1 MKFKSL
7 RGMDDLFSI
16 DLAKW
21 QTLETAFKSVFLKF
35 NAGEVRNPILEST
48 DLFARSVGSSSDIV
62 NKELYTFNDRNDE
75 SISLRPEGTA
85 GLVRSLIESKKDNDT
100 GKYWYQGPMFR
111 YERPQKGRLRQF
123 HQVGVEYVGFEEG
136 HAEFEIMSLV
146 IALINS
152 VKIKHYN
159 IKINHLGNSKV
170 KQKFTNAL
178 VEFLQKFEG
187 ELSDLELTRLG
198 TNPLRILDSKDP
210 KTLKILEK
218 SPSYTDYLEPDH
230 LSILNNLLDDFGE
243 SNITIDPK
251 LVRGLDYY
259 TGFIFEVTSKELGSQ
274 DSFIGGGRYDSLFSS
289 LGGKDIPAIGFAIGL
304 ERMIDIMPE
313 SAKANKKVFIVNLT
327 SNKSR
332 YPYKI
337 AQNLRSLDTNIV
349 VEDPLLTSSAKSQL
363 RRANKAGA
371 SAALIIGDDEVS
383 KNEVIWK
390 DLDNKIE
397 QQSLSLD
404 ELINKFKKL

>member
-7 RGMDDLFSI
+7 RGMDDLFSS

-21 QTLETAFKSVFLKF
+21 QILETSFKSVFLKF

-48 DLFARSVGSSSDIV
+48 DLFTRSVGSSSDIV

-85 GLVRSLIESKKDNDT
+85 GLVRSLIESKKDNDP
-100 GKYWYQGPMFR
+100 GKYWYQGSMFR

-123 HQVGVEYVGFEEG
+123 HQVGVEYVGFQEG

-146 IALINS
+146 IALIKS

-178 VEFLQKFEG
+178 VEYLEQFED

-230 LSILNNLLDDFGE
+230 LSILSNLLDDFSE

-289 LGGKDIPAIGFAIGL
+289 LG
-304 ERMIDIMPE
+304 
-313 SAKANKKVFIVNLT
+313 V
-327 SNKSR
+327 
-332 YPYKI
+332 KI
-337 AQNLRSLDTNIV
+337 FLQ
-349 VEDPLLTSSAKSQL
+349 
-363 RRANKAGA
+363 
-371 SAALIIGDDEVS
+371 
-383 KNEVIWK
+383 
-390 DLDNKIE
+390 
-397 QQSLSLD
+397 
-404 ELINKFKKL
+404 

>member
-1 MKFKSL
+1 M
-7 RGMDDLFSI
+7 
-16 DLAKW
+16 AN
-21 QTLETAFKSVFLKF
+21 LETAFKSVFLKF

-85 GLVRSLIESKKDNDT
+85 GLVRSLIESKKDNILENIGIRVKCLDMRDL
-100 GKYWYQGPMFR
+100 K
-111 YERPQKGRLRQF
+111 KGRLRQF
-123 HQVGVEYVGFEEG
+123 HQVGVSLLDLKG

-178 VEFLQKFEG
+178 VEYLQEFEG

-218 SPSYTDYLEPDH
+218 SPCLY
-230 LSILNNLLDDFGE
+230 
-243 SNITIDPK
+243 
-251 LVRGLDYY
+251 
-259 TGFIFEVTSKELGSQ
+259 
-274 DSFIGGGRYDSLFSS
+274 
-289 LGGKDIPAIGFAIGL
+289 
-304 ERMIDIMPE
+304 
-313 SAKANKKVFIVNLT
+313 
-327 SNKSR
+327 
-332 YPYKI
+332 
-337 AQNLRSLDTNIV
+337 
-349 VEDPLLTSSAKSQL
+349 
-363 RRANKAGA
+363 
-371 SAALIIGDDEVS
+371 
-383 KNEVIWK
+383 
-390 DLDNKIE
+390 
-397 QQSLSLD
+397 
-404 ELINKFKKL
+404 

>member
-1 MKFKSL
+1 
-7 RGMDDLFSI
+7 
-16 DLAKW
+16 
-21 QTLETAFKSVFLKF
+21 
-35 NAGEVRNPILEST
+35 
-48 DLFARSVGSSSDIV
+48 
-62 NKELYTFNDRNDE
+62 
-75 SISLRPEGTA
+75 
-85 GLVRSLIESKKDNDT
+85 
-100 GKYWYQGPMFR
+100 MFR

-178 VEFLQKFEG
+178 VEFLQQFEG
-187 ELSDLELTRLG
+187 ELSDLELTRLS

-230 LSILNNLLDDFGE
+230 LSILNNLLDDFSE

-390 DLDNKIE
+390 DLDDKIE

>member
-7 RGMDDLFSI
+7 RGMGDLFSS
-16 DLAKW
+16 DLVKW
-21 QTLETAFKSVFLKF
+21 QILETSFKSLFLKF
-35 NAGEVRNPILEST
+35 NVGEVRNPMLEST
-48 DLFARSVGSSSDIV
+48 DLFTRSVGSTSDII

-111 YERPQKGRLRQF
+111 YERPQRGRMRQF

-146 IALINS
+146 IALIES
-152 VKIKHYN
+152 VKIEHYK

-178 VEFLQKFEG
+178 VEYLLQFQG
-187 ELSDLELTRLG
+187 ELSDLELTRLS

-218 SPSYTDYLEPDH
+218 SPSYIDFLESDQ
-230 LSILNNLLDDFGE
+230 LSILNDLLDDFSE
-243 SNITIDPK
+243 SNITINPK

-259 TGFIFEVTSKELGSQ
+259 TGFVFEVTSKELGSQ
-274 DSFIGGGRYDSLFSS
+274 DSFIGGGRYDNLFSS

-304 ERMIDIMPE
+304 ERMIDIMTE
-313 SAKANKKVFIVNLT
+313 SSKANKKVFIVNLT
-327 SNKSR
+327 SNNSR

-337 AQNLRSLDTNIV
+337 AQNLRSLDTDIV

-363 RRANKAGA
+363 RRANKADA
-371 SAALIIGDDEVS
+371 AAALIIGDDEVA
-383 KNEVIWK
+383 KNKVIWK
-390 DLDNKIE
+390 DLDDKTE
-397 QQSLSLD
+397 QQSLSMD